1 MITQDPLKRSI
12 LTDGLI
18 LEVGGLLCKEDYLVM
33 EKGGFLLPV
42 FPREARGSRIYK
54 EFLRIRMVPTKTES
68 RVSLQN
74 SNCNDNREAARP
86 SKVMFIIFPAEK
98 SNAVSLHKKKQPCR

>member
-1 MITQDPLKRSI
+1 MITQDHLKRSI
-12 LTDGLI
+12 LTDVLI
-18 LEVGGLLCKEDYLVM
+18 LEVGGLLKRIIWLWRKV
-33 EKGGFLLPV
+33 LLPV